1 MKNDNFVLFVFF
13 KHQLDTIKITLLGIS
28 VICGAISFGSLVSGA
43 NHAVTN
49 GFFYAWVFFGITIL
63 LLVIN
68 CFISTKDDLISMMN
82 ELSDDDGR

>member
-1 MKNDNFVLFVFF
+1 MPHFTEIDQPPTNEGWYWML
-13 KHQLDTIKITLLGIS
+13 ITSEKYSEWLPVKIS
-28 VICGAISFGSLVSGA
+28 VS
-43 NHAVTN
+43 N

-68 CFISTKDDLISMMN
+68 CFIPTKDDLISMMN